1 MGFTAF
7 VLQHLPPP
15 PARVVEVGCGDLGGV
30 VPALLAARYDAIG
43 VDPVAPEGER
53 YLRGDFRGLD
63 GEFDAAVAGRVIHHL
78 HPLDESLDKLA
89 SLAPLLVVDEFAW
102 DLIDADLQTWYE
114 AAHRDLP
121 DPAGPPSLDEWRTRH
136 AAELHPHEAVLE
148 ALRARYDELALE
160 WLPYF
165 PRWLRA
171 DVDSPDRIGYRWAG
185 VRTSITRSS
194 ASSR

>member
-30 VPALLAARYDAIG
+30 VPALTAAGYEALG
-43 VDPVAPEGER
+43 VDPVAPAGEHF
-53 YLRGDFRGLD
+53 LRADFRELE

-78 HPLDESLDKLA
+78 HPLGESLDKLA
-89 SLAPLLVVDEFAW
+89 ALAPRLVVDEFAW
-102 DLIDADLQTWYE
+102 DLIDADLQAWYE
-114 AAHRDLP
+114 GTHRALHE
-121 DPAGPPSLDEWRTRH
+121 PAGPPSLDEWRARH
-136 AAELHPHEAVLE
+136 ADLHPHHAVLA
-148 ALRARYDELALE
+148 ALRERYEERALE

-165 PRWLRA
+165 PRWLRT
-171 DVDSPDRIGYRWAG
+171 DVDSPDRIGYRWVGA
-185 VRTSITRSS
+185 RTSTTRSS

>member
-1 MGFTAF
+1 MGFIGF

-30 VPALLAARYDAIG
+30 IPALVAARYDALG
-43 VDPVAPEGER
+43 VDPRAPAGER
-53 YLRGDFRGLD
+53 YRQADFRGLD

-89 SLAPLLVVDEFAW
+89 SLAPLLIVDEFAW
-102 DLIDADLQTWYE
+102 DLIDAELQAWYE
-114 AAHRDLP
+114 AAHRELP
-121 DPAGPPSLDEWRTRH
+121 DPAGPPSLDEWRRRH
-136 AAELHPHEAVLE
+136 AAELHPHRAVLD
-148 ALRARYDELALE
+148 ALRARYEELALE

-171 DVDSPDRIGYRWAG
+171 DVDSPDRIGYRWVGA
-185 VRTSITRSS
+185 RTSTTRSS